1 MSSPALQVRS
11 RAPRLADL
19 TVARA
24 RLHIVPRVRSNAPT
38 MPFLMLVTLVL
49 VGGVVSLLLFNT
61 SMQQA
66 SFAATELETQAA
78 TLTAREQTLQMELE
92 DLRNPQRVAEQAQR
106 LGMVLPTS
114 SAFLD
119 LSDGT
124 VVEAG
129 TATGPVAPLRL
140 EARPPR
146 KPAELNPPPVIV
158 RAAAGRARDTA
169 AASQARERH
178 RDRNGESRRG

>member
-11 RAPRLADL
+11 RSPRLADL

-24 RLHIVPRVRSNAPT
+24 RLQLVPRVRTNAPT

-66 SFAATELETQAA
+66 SFAATELEAQAA

-106 LGMVLPTS
+106 LGMVLPTT

-119 LSDGT
+119 LRDGSVIDAGT
-124 VVEAG
+124 VAG
-129 TATGPVAPLRL
+129 KVAPLRL

-146 KPAELNPPPVIV
+146 KPAELTPPPVIV
-158 RAAAGRARDTA
+158 RARDTA
-169 AASQARERH
+169 ATSPARERD
-178 RDRNGESRRG
+178 RDRNGDSRRG